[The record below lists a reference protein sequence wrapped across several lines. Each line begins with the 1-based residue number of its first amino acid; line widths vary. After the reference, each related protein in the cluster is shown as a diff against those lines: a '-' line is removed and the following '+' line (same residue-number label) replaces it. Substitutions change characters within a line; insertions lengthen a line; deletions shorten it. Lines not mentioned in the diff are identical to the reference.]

1 MIRWCLKNIEIEE
14 YNNDVSGSNNNYYLM
29 NKDIICLE
37 NIEIEIVGCSSS
49 SVSNIRGIS
58 YG

>member
-1 MIRWCLKNIEIEE
+1 MIRCCLKSIEIEE
-14 YNNDVSGSNNNYYLM
+14 YNNDVSGSNNYYYLT